1 MWCLRGPFHDT
12 RGKASKTKQKQNK
25 GIKRKH
31 QLHTSPSG
39 NGRKASLTKSWS
51 FTDLHVRGIRRWNP
65 SLGTKCRLCF
75 PSGCTRA
82 LVLPP
87 QYRTPY
93 AALGLVGRE
102 WALWGEGSC
111 PDGRI
116 WNLPQV
122 GSGTRAKD
130 PFRQNC
136 DKMSWFSQL
145 LKERWVLG
153 FTAWVSK
160 LFRLH
165 VRQMLHVFPLYLP
178 QL

>member
-1 MWCLRGPFHDT
+1 MHQSRKGYSLPLANYLDFGYSHPTMWCLRGPFHDT

-87 QYRTPY
+87 Y
-93 AALGLVGRE
+93 AAHPMLLLVWWAGSEPCWGRDR
-102 WALWGEGSC
+102 A
-111 PDGRI
+111 
-116 WNLPQV
+116 QMV
-122 GSGTRAKD
+122 GSGIY
-130 PFRQNC
+130 
-136 DKMSWFSQL
+136 L
-145 LKERWVLG
+145 
-153 FTAWVSK
+153 
-160 LFRLH
+160 RLALAPAQKTLSGKTVTKCH
-165 VRQMLHVFPLYLP
+165 DFHSS
-178 QL
+178 